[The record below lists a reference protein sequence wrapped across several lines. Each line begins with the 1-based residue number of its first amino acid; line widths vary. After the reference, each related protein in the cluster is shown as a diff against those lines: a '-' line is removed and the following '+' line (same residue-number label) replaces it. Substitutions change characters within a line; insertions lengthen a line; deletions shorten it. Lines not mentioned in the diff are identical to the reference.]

1 MKELRIISIVLFSL
15 VLLTRCNSNPTERI
29 RLVDKELPI
38 EIFVQ
43 SFMENHKDFNTNDIT
58 RERTNTE
65 FRDAMLDTLEVFNIL
80 KGIPVKLQRINET
93 QGRCVAQ
100 FQSWIKPDGFKYIR
114 GLKVMLD
121 SDLAELYE
129 VEVKYLKRQVNRNI
143 ERFPKDFMFE
153 LTHEEYDSL
162 RCQIGTLKSGRG
174 QHSKYL
180 PYVFT
185 EEGVAMLS
193 GVLRSKTAIQV
204 NINIMRAFVLIRQTV
219 AAWQST
225 NLKVEQLS
233 HKVDQ
238 LNAYIEEILHD
249 QNDVNEQ
256 QEVTNNEIAIQIEMI
271 NDALDQLRF
280 KPQQSGPRIGYKK

>member
-1 MKELRIISIVLFSL
+1 MDTDIVTRDYAELESIKTRIY
-15 VLLTRCNSNPTERI
+15 
-29 RLVDKELPI
+29 D
-38 EIFVQ
+38 
-43 SFMENHKDFNTNDIT
+43 
-58 RERTNTE
+58 
-65 FRDAMLDTLEVFNIL
+65 
-80 KGIPVKLQRINET
+80 
-93 QGRCVAQ
+93 
-100 FQSWIKPDGFKYIR
+100 IR

-174 QHSKYL
+174 QHTKYL

-280 KPQQSGPRIGYKK
+280 KPQQSRTRIGYKK

>member
-1 MKELRIISIVLFSL
+1 MDTDIVTKDDAELESIKTRIY
-15 VLLTRCNSNPTERI
+15 
-29 RLVDKELPI
+29 D
-38 EIFVQ
+38 
-43 SFMENHKDFNTNDIT
+43 
-58 RERTNTE
+58 
-65 FRDAMLDTLEVFNIL
+65 
-80 KGIPVKLQRINET
+80 
-93 QGRCVAQ
+93 
-100 FQSWIKPDGFKYIR
+100 IR

-121 SDLAELYE
+121 SDLADLYE
-129 VEVKYLKRQVNRNI
+129 VEVKYLKRQVNRNV

-162 RCQIGTLKSGRG
+162 RCQNGTLKSGRG
-174 QHSKYL
+174 QHTKYL

-225 NLKVEQLS
+225 NLKLEQLS

-280 KPQQSGPRIGYKK
+280 HPQQPRPRIGYKK